1 MDGVAAFFA
10 PITVAHT
17 TLGCAAL
24 DQVKET
30 TFSKAAW
37 RKDFFL
43 IIIRR

>member
-10 PITVAHT
+10 PSTVAHT
-17 TLGCAAL
+17 TLGYAAL

-30 TFSKAAW
+30 RFSLAAW

-43 IIIRR
+43 NYYY